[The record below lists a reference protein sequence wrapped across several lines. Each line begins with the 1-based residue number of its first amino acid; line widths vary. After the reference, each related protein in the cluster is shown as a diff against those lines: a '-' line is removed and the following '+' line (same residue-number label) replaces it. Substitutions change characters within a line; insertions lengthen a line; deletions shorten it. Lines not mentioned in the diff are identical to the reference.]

1 MTQRCEDLLLRAQ
14 AALERGEFE
23 EGYRL
28 AIDAEAEALEAGDRD
43 LADHAFC
50 NACAFAIELDTASGM
65 VPRLKQILLGSGN
78 LRNRFLAAYY
88 TAVTYD
94 LDDDLAKAASY
105 ARRAAELAAELPEP
119 ELRARSANLAGNLAL
134 REAEFDAAE
143 SCYEQAMAA
152 HRGRDGYHRL
162 MEAQEKDNLG
172 YVLLCTDRVS
182 DGLSLCEEARET
194 LEAMGDVHY
203 LPQTLQDLC
212 YGYLMNDN
220 LDLAQRHGERALDLA
235 AAAPD
240 PLVVK
245 NCLFLLSEVA
255 VRRGDSFRARRYLR
269 ELTTHYPEVGV
280 SEEIIDV
287 FLATDLTT
295 VVNLRG

>member
-14 AALERGEFE
+14 AALERGEFDR
-23 EGYRL
+23 GYRL
-28 AIDAEAEALEAGDRD
+28 AIEAEALAKEAGDQD
-43 LADHAFC
+43 LADRAFC

-88 TAVTYD
+88 TAVAYD
-94 LDDDLAKAASY
+94 LDDDLAKASSY

-182 DGLSLCEEARET
+182 DGLSLCEAAREA

-212 YGYLMNDN
+212 YGYLLNDN

-280 SEEIIDV
+280 SEELIDV

>member
-1 MTQRCEDLLLRAQ
+1 MTRRCEDLLLRAQ
-14 AALERGEFE
+14 AALERGEFQ

-28 AIDAEAEALEAGDRD
+28 AIEAEALAKEAGDQD

-50 NACAFAIELDTASGM
+50 NACAFAIELDTAAGM

-78 LRNRFLAAYY
+78 QRNRFLAAYY
-88 TAVTYD
+88 TAVAYD
-94 LDDDLAKAASY
+94 LDDDLAKASSY

-134 REAEFDAAE
+134 REAEFEAAE
-143 SCYEQAMAA
+143 SCYQQAMAA
-152 HRGRDGYHRL
+152 HCGRDGYHRL

-172 YVLLCTDRVS
+172 YVLLCTDRIN
-182 DGLSLCEEARET
+182 DGLSLCEAARET

-212 YGYLMNDN
+212 YGYLLDDN

-255 VRRGDSFRARRYLR
+255 VRRGESFRARRYLR
-269 ELTTHYPEVGV
+269 ELTTHYPEVGI
-280 SEEIIDV
+280 SEELIDV

>member
-14 AALERGEFE
+14 AALERGEFD

-28 AIDAEAEALEAGDRD
+28 AIAAEAMAKEAGDQD

-50 NACAFAIELDTASGM
+50 NACAFAIELDTAAAM

-78 LRNRFLAAYY
+78 PRNRYLAAYY
-88 TAVTYD
+88 TAVAYD
-94 LDDDLAKAASY
+94 LDDDLTKASSY
-105 ARRAAELAAELPEP
+105 ARRAAELAADIAEP
-119 ELRARSANLAGNLAL
+119 ELRGGAANLAGSLAL
-134 REAEFDAAE
+134 REGDFGAAE

-152 HRGRDGYHRL
+152 HRGLDGYRRL

-172 YVLLCTDRVS
+172 YVLMCTERADE
-182 DGLSLCEEARET
+182 GLANCEAAREI
-194 LEAMGDVHY
+194 LEALGDVHY

-212 YGYLMNDN
+212 YGYLLNDN
-220 LDLAQRHGERALDLA
+220 LDLAQRHGERALALA

>member
-1 MTQRCEDLLLRAQ
+1 
-14 AALERGEFE
+14 
-23 EGYRL
+23 
-28 AIDAEAEALEAGDRD
+28 
-43 LADHAFC
+43 
-50 NACAFAIELDTASGM
+50 
-65 VPRLKQILLGSGN
+65 LKRILLGSGSP
-78 LRNRFLAAYY
+78 RNRFLAAYY
-88 TAVTYD
+88 TAVAYD
-94 LDDDLAKAASY
+94 LDDDLAKASSY

-134 REAEFDAAE
+134 REAEFEAAE
-143 SCYEQAMAA
+143 SCYQQALAA
-152 HRGRDGYHRL
+152 HGGRDGYHRL

-172 YVLLCTDRVS
+172 YVLLCTARIG
-182 DGLSLCEEARET
+182 DGLSLCEQARET

-212 YGYLMNDN
+212 YGYLLNDN
-220 LDLAQRHGERALDLA
+220 LDLAQRCGERALDLA

-269 ELTTHYPEVGV
+269 ELTTHYPEVGI
-280 SEEIIDV
+280 SEELIDV

>member
-14 AALERGEFE
+14 SALERGDFE
-23 EGYRL
+23 QGYRL
-28 AIDAEAEALEAGDRD
+28 ATDAEALALEAGDQD

-88 TAVTYD
+88 TAVAYD
-94 LDDDLAKAASY
+94 LEDDLVKASSY
-105 ARRAAELAAELPEP
+105 ARRAAELAADLPEP
-119 ELRARSANLAGNLAL
+119 ELRARSANLAGNLSL
-134 REAEFDAAE
+134 REAEFDAARR
-143 SCYEQAMAA
+143 CYEQALAA
-152 HRGRDGYHRL
+152 HSGRDGYHRL

-172 YVLLCTDRVS
+172 YVLMCTDRIS
-182 DGLSLCEEARET
+182 DGLSLCEEAREA

-212 YGYLMNDN
+212 YGYLISDN
-220 LDLAQRHGERALDLA
+220 LDRAQRHGERALDLA

-240 PLVVK
+240 PMVVK

-255 VRRGDSFRARRYLR
+255 VRRGDTFRARRYLR

>member
-1 MTQRCEDLLLRAQ
+1 MTDRCNDLLLQAQ
-14 AALERGEFE
+14 SALERGDL
-23 EGYRL
+23 EGGYSL
-28 AIDAEAEALEAGDRD
+28 AIDAEAIAREAGDD
-43 LADHAFC
+43 NLADRAFC
-50 NACAFAIELDTASGM
+50 NACAFAIELDRAAAM
-65 VPRLKQILLGSGN
+65 VPRLKQILLSSGDA
-78 LRNRFLAAYY
+78 RNRFLAAYY
-88 TAVTYD
+88 TSVAYD
-94 LDDDLAKAASY
+94 LDDDLAKASAY
-105 ARRAAELAAELPEP
+105 ARRANELAADIPEP

-134 REAEFDAAE
+134 READFDAAE
-143 SCYEQAMAA
+143 QCYHQAMNA
-152 HRGRDGYHRL
+152 HRGLDGYHRL
-162 MEAQEKDNLG
+162 MEAQEQDNMG
-172 YVLLCTDRVS
+172 YVLMCTDRL
-182 DGLSLCEEARET
+182 DEGLSLCEAARET
-194 LEAMGDVHY
+194 LDSMGDVHY

-212 YGYLMNDN
+212 YGYLLNDN
-220 LDLAQRHGERALDLA
+220 LERAQRCGERALDLA

-269 ELTTHYPEVGV
+269 ELTTHYPEIGV

>member
-1 MTQRCEDLLLRAQ
+1 MTQRCDDLLLRAQ

-28 AIDAEAEALEAGDRD
+28 AVDAEALAKEAGDQD

-65 VPRLKQILLGSGN
+65 VPRLKQILLSSGN
-78 LRNRFLAAYY
+78 PRNRFLAAYY
-88 TAVTYD
+88 TAVAYD
-94 LDDDLAKAASY
+94 LDDDLAKASSY

-134 REAEFDAAE
+134 REAEFETAE

-172 YVLLCTDRVS
+172 YVLLCTDRIG

-212 YGYLMNDN
+212 YGHLINDN

-269 ELTTHYPEVGV
+269 ELTTHYPEVGI

>member
-28 AIDAEAEALEAGDRD
+28 AIDAEAQALEAGDQD

-88 TAVTYD
+88 TAVACD
-94 LDDDLAKAASY
+94 LEDDLAKASSY

-182 DGLSLCEEARET
+182 NGLSLCEAARET

-212 YGYLMNDN
+212 YGYLLNDN

-280 SEEIIDV
+280 SEELIDV

>member
-1 MTQRCEDLLLRAQ
+1 MTDRCNELLLQAQ
-14 AALERGEFE
+14 AALERGDLD

-28 AIDAEAEALEAGDRD
+28 AIEAEGIAREAGDEN
-43 LADHAFC
+43 LADRAFC
-50 NACAFAIELDTASGM
+50 NACAFAIELDRATAM
-65 VPRLKQILLGSGN
+65 VPRLKQILLGSSDT
-78 LRNRFLAAYY
+78 RNRFLAAYY
-88 TAVTYD
+88 TSVAYD
-94 LDDDLAKAASY
+94 LDDDLAKASTY
-105 ARRAAELAAELPEP
+105 ARRANELAADIPEP

-134 REAEFDAAE
+134 READFDVAE
-143 SCYEQAMAA
+143 RCYEQAMDA
-152 HRGRDGYHRL
+152 HRGLDGYHRL
-162 MEAQEKDNLG
+162 MEAQEQDNMG
-172 YVLLCTDRVS
+172 YVLMCTDRLNQ
-182 DGLSLCEEARET
+182 GLTLCEAARDT

-212 YGYLMNDN
+212 YGYLLNDN
-220 LDLAQRHGERALDLA
+220 LDRAQQCGERALDLA

>member
-1 MTQRCEDLLLRAQ
+1 MTQRCEELLLRAQ

-28 AIDAEAEALEAGDRD
+28 AVDAEALAKEAGDQD
-43 LADHAFC
+43 LTDRAFC

-65 VPRLKQILLGSGN
+65 VPRLKQILLSSGN
-78 LRNRFLAAYY
+78 SRNRFLAAYY
-88 TAVTYD
+88 TAVAYD
-94 LDDDLAKAASY
+94 LDDDLAKASSY
-105 ARRAAELAAELPEP
+105 ARRAAELATELPEP

-134 REAEFDAAE
+134 REAEFEAAE

-172 YVLLCTDRVS
+172 YVLLCTERIS

-194 LEAMGDVHY
+194 LEAIGDVHY

-212 YGYLMNDN
+212 YGYLINDN

-269 ELTTHYPEVGV
+269 ELTTHYPEVGI

>member
-1 MTQRCEDLLLRAQ
+1 MRQRCEDLLLRAQ
-14 AALERGEFE
+14 SALERGEFK

-28 AIDAEAEALEAGDRD
+28 AIDAEALAREAGDQD

-65 VPRLKQILLGSGN
+65 VPRLKQILLSSGKP
-78 LRNRFLAAYY
+78 RNRFLAAYY
-88 TAVTYD
+88 TAVAYD
-94 LDDDLAKAASY
+94 LDDDLTKASSY

-134 REAEFDAAE
+134 REAEFEAAE

-172 YVLLCTDRVS
+172 YVLLCTDRIS

-194 LEAMGDVHY
+194 LDAMGDVHY

-212 YGYLMNDN
+212 YGYLLNDN

-269 ELTTHYPEVGV
+269 ELTTHYPEVGI

>member
-14 AALERGEFE
+14 TALERGQFD

-28 AIDAEAEALEAGDRD
+28 ATEAEALAREAGDQD
-43 LADHAFC
+43 LADRAFC

-65 VPRLKQILLGSGN
+65 VPRLKQILLGSAN
-78 LRNRFLAAYY
+78 SRNRFLAAYY
-88 TAVTYD
+88 TAVAYD
-94 LDDDLAKAASY
+94 LEDDLAKASSY

-119 ELRARSANLAGNLAL
+119 ELRARSANLAGNLSL
-134 REAEFDAAE
+134 REAEFEAAE
-143 SCYEQAMAA
+143 TCYEQAMAA

-172 YVLLCTDRVS
+172 YVLMCTERLS
-182 DGLSLCEEARET
+182 DGLSLCEEARAT

-212 YGYLMNDN
+212 YGYLLNDN
-220 LDLAQRHGERALDLA
+220 LDRAQRHGERALDLA

-245 NCLFLLSEVA
+245 NCLFLLSEIA
-255 VRRGDSFRARRYLR
+255 VRRGDTFRARRYLR
-269 ELTTHYPEVGV
+269 ELTTHYPEVGI
-280 SEEIIDV
+280 SEELIDV

>member
-14 AALERGEFE
+14 AALERGEFDR
-23 EGYRL
+23 GYRL
-28 AIDAEAEALEAGDRD
+28 AIEAEALAKEAGDQD
-43 LADHAFC
+43 LADRAFC

-88 TAVTYD
+88 TAVAYD
-94 LDDDLAKAASY
+94 LDDDLAKASSY

-212 YGYLMNDN
+212 YGYLLNDN

-280 SEEIIDV
+280 SEELIDV

>member
-1 MTQRCEDLLLRAQ
+1 MTRRCEDLLLRAQ
-14 AALERGEFE
+14 TALERGEFQ

-28 AIDAEAEALEAGDRD
+28 AIEAEALAKEAGDQD

-50 NACAFAIELDTASGM
+50 NACAFAIELDTAAGM

-78 LRNRFLAAYY
+78 QRNRFLAAYY
-88 TAVTYD
+88 TAVAYD
-94 LDDDLAKAASY
+94 LDDDLAKASSY

-134 REAEFDAAE
+134 REAEFEAAE
-143 SCYEQAMAA
+143 SCYQQAMAA
-152 HRGRDGYHRL
+152 HSGRDGYHRL

-172 YVLLCTDRVS
+172 YVLLCTDRIN
-182 DGLSLCEEARET
+182 DGLSLCEAARET

-212 YGYLMNDN
+212 YGYLLDDN

-269 ELTTHYPEVGV
+269 ELTTHYPEVGI
-280 SEEIIDV
+280 SEELIDV

>member
-14 AALERGEFE
+14 AALERGEFDR
-23 EGYRL
+23 GYRL
-28 AIDAEAEALEAGDRD
+28 AIEAEALAKEAGDQD
-43 LADHAFC
+43 LADRAFC

-88 TAVTYD
+88 TAVAYD
-94 LDDDLAKAASY
+94 LDDDLAKASSY

-182 DGLSLCEEARET
+182 DGLSLCEAAREA

-212 YGYLMNDN
+212 YGYLLNDN

-240 PLVVK
+240 SLVVK

-280 SEEIIDV
+280 SEELIDV

>member
-1 MTQRCEDLLLRAQ
+1 MRQRCEDLLLRAQ
-14 AALERGEFE
+14 AALERGEFK

-28 AIDAEAEALEAGDRD
+28 AIDAEALAREAGDQD
-43 LADHAFC
+43 LADRAFC

-78 LRNRFLAAYY
+78 SRNRFLAAYY
-88 TAVTYD
+88 TAVAYD
-94 LDDDLAKAASY
+94 LDDDLTKASSY

-134 REAEFDAAE
+134 REAEFEAAE

-172 YVLLCTDRVS
+172 YVLLCTDRIS

-194 LEAMGDVHY
+194 LDAMGDVHY

-212 YGYLMNDN
+212 YGYLLNDN

-269 ELTTHYPEVGV
+269 ELTTHYPEVGI

>member
-1 MTQRCEDLLLRAQ
+1 MTQRCEELLLRAQ
-14 AALERGEFE
+14 AALERGEFK

-28 AIDAEAEALEAGDRD
+28 AIDAEALAREAGDQD
-43 LADHAFC
+43 LADRAFC

-65 VPRLKQILLGSGN
+65 VPRLKQILLSSGKP
-78 LRNRFLAAYY
+78 RNRFLAAYY
-88 TAVTYD
+88 TAVAYD
-94 LDDDLAKAASY
+94 LDDDLTKASSY

-172 YVLLCTDRVS
+172 YVLLCTDRIS

-194 LEAMGDVHY
+194 LDAMGDVHY

-212 YGYLMNDN
+212 YGYLLNDN

-269 ELTTHYPEVGV
+269 ELTTHYPEVGI

>member
-28 AIDAEAEALEAGDRD
+28 AVDAEALAKEAGDQD
-43 LADHAFC
+43 LADRAFC

-65 VPRLKQILLGSGN
+65 VPRLKQILLSSGN
-78 LRNRFLAAYY
+78 SRNRFLAAYY
-88 TAVTYD
+88 TAVAYD
-94 LDDDLAKAASY
+94 LDDDLAKASSY

-134 REAEFDAAE
+134 REAEFEAAE

-152 HRGRDGYHRL
+152 HRGHDGYHRL

-172 YVLLCTDRVS
+172 YVLLCTERIS

-212 YGYLMNDN
+212 YGHLINDN

-269 ELTTHYPEVGV
+269 ELTTHYPEVGI